1 MPKGKYVRRID
12 NLGRI
17 CVPIS
22 IRRKLGVMEGG
33 RLEFFLEGDKLIAR
47 ECTASCDCCDEPAE
61 DLCAVGGMMLCSQ
74 CLEKMKGDIEK
85 MSGR

>member
-1 MPKGKYVRRID
+1 MSSRTFPQKRKIFEGATDMPKGKYVRRID

-33 RLEFFLEGDKLIAR
+33 RLEFFLEGSFTGAQTLVTNIQSTNDMTLYDTGAYFI
-47 ECTASCDCCDEPAE
+47 
-61 DLCAVGGMMLCSQ
+61 
-74 CLEKMKGDIEK
+74 
-85 MSGR
+85 